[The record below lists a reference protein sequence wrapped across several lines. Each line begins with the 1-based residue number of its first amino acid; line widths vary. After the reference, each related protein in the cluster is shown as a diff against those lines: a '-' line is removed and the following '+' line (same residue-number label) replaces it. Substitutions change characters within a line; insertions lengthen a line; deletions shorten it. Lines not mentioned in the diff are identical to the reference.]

1 MSEWRCPSYKRGNSR
16 IITEEDDAP
25 VYDEREPCARIHTC
39 QPIPRTRWVAK
50 WVKKLTVDPYVLESA
65 MLAHVGTRD
74 ASEGEMGGVDG
85 GRVEEA

>member
-1 MSEWRCPSYKRGNSR
+1 MSEWRCPGYKRDHSR

-25 VYDEREPCARIHTC
+25 VYDEREPCARAHMSAYSVHS
-39 QPIPRTRWVAK
+39 VAK
-50 WVKKLTVDPYVLESA
+50 QVKKLTIDPYVLESA